1 MVSVFMGVLLL
12 LRLFLMHQRLDQ
24 LIQETVGVDDR
35 AYRNVWLGF
44 PLVFLGHKQDVRL
57 NRLLKNPVL

>member
-44 PLVFLGHKQDVRL
+44 PLVFLGHEQDVR
-57 NRLLKNPVL
+57 